1 MGKYFCRLFF
11 PAKGLVEATAAH
23 WGQQKS
29 KSRDVV
35 KTTNFQA

>member
-11 PAKGLVEATAAH
+11 RVKGLVEATAAH

-35 KTTNFQA
+35 KTTNLQA